1 MTEKSITLL
10 PLGGRNESTNETAP
24 SKMGAALAGVAVMA
38 TPLAIIAAPL
48 TPAMRFRRPF
58 LMDSPNLGNFEG
70 KVRV

>member
-1 MTEKSITLL
+1 MIEKSITLL
-10 PLGGRNESTNETAP
+10 PLGGKNESTNVGLPEN
-24 SKMGAALAGVAVMA
+24 SVAALAGVAVMA